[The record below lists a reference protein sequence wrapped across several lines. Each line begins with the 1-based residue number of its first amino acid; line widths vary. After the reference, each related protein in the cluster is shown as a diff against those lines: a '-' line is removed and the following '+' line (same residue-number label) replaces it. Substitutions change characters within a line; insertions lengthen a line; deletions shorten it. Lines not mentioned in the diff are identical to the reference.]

1 MSSWKQCSVESLWR
15 GSAVHPAYI
24 RAIFRHLRT
33 SAETKVLDKSW
44 LMNLLTFECEMA
56 HMHNSKAEA
65 ERTGESHRRVSKW
78 RQEKNW
84 WRSWEKVKRTHEYSV
99 YVKQGDVHFKLR
111 RTNVETQEDII
122 SFPACYGQVTIIEST
137 MWSEVPLYNH
147 SLWLNFSI
155 NAGGLCACKKHRASK
170 SLTEFGIKGK

>member
-44 LMNLLTFECEMA
+44 LMNWLTFECEMA

-65 ERTGESHRRVSKW
+65 ERTGESHCQVSKW
-78 RQEKNW
+78 REETNW

-99 YVKQGDVHFKLR
+99 YVKQGDVHFKHR

-122 SFPACYGQVTIIEST
+122 SFPAYYGQITIKVSSLQCGVKCLST
-137 MWSEVPLYNH
+137 TIVYDWISVLMPVDCVLARNIVQAKVWLSSE
-147 SLWLNFSI
+147 
-155 NAGGLCACKKHRASK
+155 
-170 SLTEFGIKGK
+170 